1 MYIWVASLV
10 NFLHGHGKMSEYHHQ
25 SRVRLWH
32 HIKALERRSSS
43 HHATGLKDVPISY
56 IAHGKDNTL
65 LFGADKLPK
74 MFPKDSLVRVKVC
87 GGGGR
92 GIKKII
98 LSDAATLVRNG
109 LDADMVLKQ
118 VANQELAIME
128 ADICEFI
135 WKQFALAKAMH
146 ACSLHPRACRIDVH
160 VPSVVG
166 VTGHSD
172 TGIRLV
178 PMRRFASNVASA
190 LRRWTDK
197 EARERMAIQVA
208 RTMLESLRIIHA
220 MQWVHLDIKP
230 ANILLPAHDG
240 VDGATLTDYETMD
253 RSEYVMERIDVNRDV
268 AIYVGTVRYMS
279 PVLSL
284 KVSSLFRAACV
295 AAGIT
300 PSHPSVHAS
309 RNAFDTPTV
318 CDMHSLAMTLTEMAG
333 AHTRTPS
340 PKVARAIKKVLCAK
354 SALECPDLV

>member
-1 MYIWVASLV
+1 M
-10 NFLHGHGKMSEYHHQ
+10 
-25 SRVRLWH
+25 
-32 HIKALERRSSS
+32 
-43 HHATGLKDVPISY
+43 
-56 IAHGKDNTL
+56 

-87 GGGGR
+87 KAGGGGGR
-92 GIKKII
+92 GKGSGSTKEIRV
-98 LSDAATLVRNG
+98 SDAAALKRSG
-109 LDADMVLKQ
+109 IDSDMVLKR
-118 VANQELAIME
+118 VSNQELAIME

-135 WKQFALAKAMH
+135 WKQFARSNAMH
-146 ACSLHPRACRIDVH
+146 ACSLHPRACRLDVH
-160 VPSVVG
+160 VPSVV
-166 VTGHSD
+166 GHSD

-178 PMRRFASNVASA
+178 PMRRFALNVASA

-197 EARERMAIQVA
+197 DARERMAIQVA
-208 RTMLESLRIIHA
+208 QAMLESLRIIHA

-230 ANILLPAHDG
+230 ANILLPAQDS

-253 RSEYVMERIDVNRDV
+253 RSEVVMERIDVNRDV

-295 AAGIT
+295 AAGLT

-333 AHTRTPS
+333 AHTSQKQPS
-340 PKVARAIKKVLCAK
+340 PKVAKAIKKVLCAK
-354 SALECPDLV
+354 SALDCPDLA